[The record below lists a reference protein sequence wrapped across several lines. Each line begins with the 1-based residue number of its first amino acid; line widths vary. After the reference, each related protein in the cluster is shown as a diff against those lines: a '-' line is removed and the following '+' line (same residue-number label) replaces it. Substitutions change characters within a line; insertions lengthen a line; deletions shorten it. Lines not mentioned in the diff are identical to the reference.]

1 MLELANT
8 CLSCQLI
15 AMGWFRKD
23 SEATVRLGRENGW
36 IQKDWM
42 RPWEKEVVG
51 VLAASDWVIS
61 PMNQL
66 I

>member
-8 CLSCQLI
+8 CLFCQLI

-36 IQKDWM
+36 IPKDWM
-42 RPWEKEVVG
+42 RPREKEVVG
-51 VLAASDWVIS
+51 VLAASD
-61 PMNQL
+61 
-66 I
+66 